1 MFVGV
6 KVLAKIFMSHN
17 GSEAGKH
24 WQALANNVHK

>member
-24 WQALANNVHK
+24 WQALASTGK